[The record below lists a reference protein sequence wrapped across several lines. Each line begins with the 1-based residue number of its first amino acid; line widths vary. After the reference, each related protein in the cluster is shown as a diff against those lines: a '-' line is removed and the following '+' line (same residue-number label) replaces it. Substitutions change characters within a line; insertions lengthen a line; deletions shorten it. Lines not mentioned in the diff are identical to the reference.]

1 MNDHGALTLSEVT
14 GSRTYQVLEYAT
26 EEVRETLAMAADGS
40 TVRVWLEPLS
50 SRGDAWRAV
59 GVEGGVDTTQQ
70 ISRLVTQSAKL

>member
-26 EEVRETLAMAADGS
+26 AEVRETLAMAADGS

-59 GVEGGVDTTQQ
+59 GVEGGVDTTEK
-70 ISRLVTQSAKL
+70 LTGLFNQSAKI